1 MFLQDIGFSIYSFA
15 LNVATR
21 SQSKEPAE
29 QYLDCILD
37 IAKKV
42 EDNLSLIVDISE
54 VVAER
59 TLAGGALYIRD
70 KEGAFASEGLGR
82 AGGLMLLRG
91 SPEDAS
97 QPNTLLLGS
106 SGSYRDYDVEQVEAA
121 HKAEDLVVAFCTHQQ
136 QFVKN
141 YKPFRKL
148 PLLTNIADYSI
159 DNFLPDNDSI
169 VSIDGLDTNICPVAM
184 VANALTLWTFTA
196 EFVSAC
202 LRNGEMPT
210 MYQSIVCQGS
220 RERNAEVG
228 KEKFHSNLKIE
239 VARHEA
245 IRRGK
250 LGREYLSEMTKAISQ
265 IKATQMDS
273 LKEASSLAAEA
284 LANGKKA
291 YAALMG
297 HMPPRVPGGYGD
309 PGIFVT
315 QGFSDDE
322 LQTGD
327 FIALIEYVYAPR
339 ERLDKIKAKGVD
351 TIVCVAVNDAFVMDA
366 WGKDKNAD
374 ELVMAADGNGDFAKA
389 MGLAFDGSGFGM
401 GTRSQRY
408 ALIAEDGKITA
419 LNVEQPGKFEAS
431 SAEAIMAEL

>member
-1 MFLQDIGFSIYSFA
+1 MFRQDIRFSVSSFA
-15 LNVATR
+15 LNVVIK
-21 SQSKEPAE
+21 SQSKGPAE

-42 EDNLSLIVDISE
+42 EDNLSLIIEIAE

-91 SPEDAS
+91 GPEDAS

-106 SGSYRDYDVEQVEAA
+106 SDSYRDYDVEQVEAA
-121 HKAEDLVVAFCTHQQ
+121 HKAEDLVVAFCSHQQ
-136 QFVKN
+136 QPAKS
-141 YKPFRKL
+141 YKPFKKL
-148 PLLTNIADYSI
+148 PLLAKIADYSI

-169 VSIDGLDTNICPVAM
+169 VSIEGLDTNICPVAM

-202 LRNGEMPT
+202 LRNGKMPT
-210 MYQSIVCQGS
+210 MYQSVFCPGS

-239 VARHEA
+239 P
-245 IRRGK
+245 IKRGK

-297 HMPPRVPGGYGD
+297 HMPPGVPGGYGD

-315 QGFSDDE
+315 RGFSDEE
-322 LQTGD
+322 LQQGD
-327 FIALIEYVYAPR
+327 FIALIEYIYAPK
-339 ERLDKIKAKGVD
+339 ERLDKIKAKGARSVWVGVPMGD
-351 TIVCVAVNDAFVMDA
+351 DLDYQGLDVFIDPFWRFGDAVVEIPGYDVKVMPPSGVIQSMIYWMLSGEAAQICVNKGVELAVNRRP
-366 WGKDKNAD
+366 W
-374 ELVMAADGNGDFAKA
+374 
-389 MGLAFDGSGFGM
+389 
-401 GTRSQRY
+401 
-408 ALIAEDGKITA
+408 
-419 LNVEQPGKFEAS
+419 
-431 SAEAIMAEL
+431 

>member
-339 ERLDKIKAKGVD
+339 ERLDKIKAKGARSVWVGVPMGDDLDYPGLDVFIDPFWRLGDAVVEIPGYDVKVIPPSGVIQSMIYWMLSGEAAQICVD
-351 TIVCVAVNDAFVMDA
+351 KGVELTVNRRP
-366 WGKDKNAD
+366 W
-374 ELVMAADGNGDFAKA
+374 
-389 MGLAFDGSGFGM
+389 
-401 GTRSQRY
+401 
-408 ALIAEDGKITA
+408 
-419 LNVEQPGKFEAS
+419 
-431 SAEAIMAEL
+431 